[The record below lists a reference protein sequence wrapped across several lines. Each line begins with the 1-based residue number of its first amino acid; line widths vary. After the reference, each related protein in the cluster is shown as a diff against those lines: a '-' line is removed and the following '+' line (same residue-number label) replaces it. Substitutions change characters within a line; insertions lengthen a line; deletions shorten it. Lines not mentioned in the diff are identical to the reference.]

1 MFEIFLIEGQDYG
14 GFPRVEFLLFMPG
27 CQSKE
32 GMLQNIWNA
41 GLLTGGLSMQ
51 REPMSTSLH
60 PTPDALR
67 PAARH
72 QRRFTEHIV
81 FPSKLLPSAGSSWRG
96 NFQEKFT
103 VQSFAVPRDPPP
115 RPRLYLSYLQAAG
128 GGVKDYFLRE
138 ASSGRRAKSSSTLC
152 APRLRV
158 HARLFDLINI
168 GPDDTWSSSLFT
180 ALALRDSIRKGLN

>member
-14 GFPRVEFLLFMPG
+14 GFPRVEFLLFRPG

-81 FPSKLLPSAGSSWRG
+81 FPSKLLRVRA
-96 NFQEKFT
+96 
-103 VQSFAVPRDPPP
+103 
-115 RPRLYLSYLQAAG
+115 AAG
-128 GGVKDYFLRE
+128 EEISKKR
-138 ASSGRRAKSSSTLC
+138 AQSSHSLSLVT
-152 APRLRV
+152 RLRV
-158 HARLFDLINI
+158 HVCICLTCKQQAEGLKI
-168 GPDDTWSSSLFT
+168 TSSGMHHQAAEQSPAPLCVRRGCESM
-180 ALALRDSIRKGLN
+180 RDF